1 MIIYPDISCFDLPYM
16 ILSCRYVC
24 IRACYW
30 LGRHVQTLRQQGPD
44 GRPPGVPQGGLV
56 AKLIWSI
63 LVRDSIVWIFA

>member
-1 MIIYPDISCFDLPYM
+1 MVNVTIYSIHGSYGYDSIVY
-16 ILSCRYVC
+16 IC
-24 IRACYW
+24 IRACCW